1 MGPSSIQAPLLSEGA
16 AAAEG
21 GANDASH
28 PRILTRSPSQLRLC
42 LSARR
47 HRYTVNHSNRDL
59 RERYVKD
66 LFHTLLN
73 MCVVDKFTTCSP
85 PAASATPA
93 LTPQPNDPP
102 PTSLLTK
109 YCSCPKNS
117 PTGRFLLVFLSSYLS
132 LYLLFASIYMLQS
145 VTKHCV
151 SNITSFS
158 HALWFSVH
166 TSATIG
172 YGHQTPN
179 PNCTL
184 VNIAVMAEV
193 LMTALL
199 QAAMVGLVFARFSVA
214 SSRAA
219 TITFSTCIVTRGNTI
234 SFRVANLRNHQ
245 VLRPRVTL
253 LIVHKTYDDTQE
265 VEYGSQ
271 QLALDPSVVWLGLP
285 TVMTHKID
293 DASPLR
299 PYWTPGDAQATA
311 AALEADEVEF
321 VALLDGVDEMTSKD
335 IQARHSW
342 LAEDLRFDQVF
353 KKVTKRGADG
363 ALVVDWRG
371 FHSSSTTHALRCDV

>member
-1 MGPSSIQAPLLSEGA
+1 MGPSSIQAPLLSEG
-16 AAAEG
+16 G
-21 GANDASH
+21 SNDASH
-28 PRILTRSPSQLRLC
+28 PRILTRTHSQLRLC
-42 LSARR
+42 ESARR
-47 HRYTVNHSNRDL
+47 HRYTVNHSNRDR

-73 MCVVDKFTTCSP
+73 MCVGVKFTTCSP
-85 PAASATPA
+85 RPLA
-93 LTPQPNDPP
+93 LLPR
-102 PTSLLTK
+102 SLLNQMTH
-109 YCSCPKNS
+109 PRS

-253 LIVHKTYDDTQE
+253 LIVHKTYDEDMQE

-271 QLALDPSVVWLGLP
+271 QLVLDPSIVWLGLP

-371 FHSSSTTHALRCDV
+371 FHGSSTTHALRCDV